1 MTLHAFTTL
10 LAKTPPA
17 GGAAV
22 GETIIATAGALVI
35 TATMFTIVI
44 GHRSGRIKFVQRVAD
59 FAERNSGIPGWASL
73 PIAFVTGALLIAV
86 FGMYWDIS
94 IHLDKGRDPGP
105 LANAAHY
112 FILAGLFGVFFGG
125 LLSVCLPRDG
135 NKPSPASVKFT
146 RDWYMPLGGLL
157 MLVSSSFALGAF
169 PMDDVWH
176 RIFGQDVTLWGPT
189 HLVLI
194 GGAGL
199 ASVGVLILLCEG
211 VNARSPET
219 PRPRVRWLLIRQ
231 GAAAGSLLLALSTFQ
246 AEFDF
251 SVPQFRL
258 LWHPILLMLA
268 AGIALV
274 AARILIGRGGALLA
288 VAVFLLVRGLL
299 SLYIGPITGHTPL
312 HFPLYIAEALVVEG
326 VALAMDRDRP
336 IRLGLV
342 AGAAVGVF
350 GLAAEWGWSHIW
362 FKIPWT
368 SALVPEGI
376 IAGFIAA
383 VAGGAIGGFVG
394 GSLRA
399 PEYERKDEARW
410 PAALAPIAVIGL
422 FVFALQMDAGPH
434 TTATF
439 SLHDVKPSPK
449 REVAGTVKLQPA
461 GAAKDAEWL
470 NVTAWQGGGSVV
482 DPLKPSGNGVYKID
496 KPIPVYDN
504 WKATLRLQKGRTVAS
519 VPVFLPKDEAV
530 PVPEV
535 PARANVTR
543 PFVLD
548 KKNLQREQKKDVP
561 GFLSGA
567 AYVIVLLIGLG
578 LFTALGW
585 GLARFAKLSAR
596 AGKEESTVAGVR

>member
-1 MTLHAFTTL
+1 MLLHAFTSL
-10 LAKTPPA
+10 IAKVPPA

-22 GETIIATAGALVI
+22 GETIAATAGALVI
-35 TATMFTIVI
+35 TATMFTIVV
-44 GHRSGRIKFVQRVAD
+44 GHRSGRIKFVQRLAD
-59 FAERNSGIPGWASL
+59 FAERSSGIPGWSSL

-112 FILAGLFGVFFGG
+112 FILAGLFGVFFAG
-125 LLSVCLPRDG
+125 LLSICLPRDG
-135 NKPSPASVKFT
+135 KKPSPASVKIT
-146 RDWYMPLGGLL
+146 RDWWAPLGGLL
-157 MLVSSSFALGAF
+157 MLVSASFALGAF

-219 PRPRVRWLLIRQ
+219 PRPRVRWLLLRQ
-231 GAAAGSLLLALSTFQ
+231 GATAGSFLLALSTFQ

-258 LWHPILLMLA
+258 VWHPILLMLA
-268 AGIALV
+268 ASIALV

-288 VAVFLLVRGLL
+288 VGVFLLVRGLL

-312 HFPLYIAEALVVEG
+312 HFPVYIVEGLVVEAVALVVP
-326 VALAMDRDRP
+326 RDRP
-336 IRLGLV
+336 IRLGV
-342 AGAAVGVF
+342 ITGAAIGVF

-362 FKIPWT
+362 WTIPWT
-368 SALVPEGI
+368 NALVPEGI

-399 PEYERKDEARW
+399 PEYRRTDEARW
-410 PAALAPIAVIGL
+410 PAALAAVAVIGV
-422 FVFALQMDAGPH
+422 FVFALQMGAGPP
-434 TTATF
+434 TKATF
-439 SLHDVKPSPK
+439 SLHEVTPAPK
-449 REVAGTVKLQPA
+449 RTVSGTVKLDPPN
-461 GAAKDAEWL
+461 AAKHAEWL

-482 DPLKPSGNGVYKID
+482 DPLKPIGNGVYRID
-496 KPIPVYDN
+496 KPIPVYGN
-504 WKATLRLQKGRTVAS
+504 WKATMRLQKGRTVAS
-519 VPVFLPKDEAV
+519 VPIFLPKDEAV

-535 PARANVTR
+535 PAKATFTR
-543 PFVLD
+543 PLVRD

-561 GFLSGA
+561 GFLSTA
-567 AYVIVLLIGLG
+567 AYIIVLLIGLG
-578 LFTALGW
+578 LFSSLGW
-585 GLARFAKLSAR
+585 GLARFARLSQ
-596 AGKEESTVAGVR
+596 AGKDQSTVAGVR